1 MGLGTLGSHFMERLA
16 QPAADRMIRR
26 VVIITDLDDFVL
38 RWFLYGASGLNGQS
52 FQEPTVLLLG
62 QLA

>member
-1 MGLGTLGSHFMERLA
+1 MERLA